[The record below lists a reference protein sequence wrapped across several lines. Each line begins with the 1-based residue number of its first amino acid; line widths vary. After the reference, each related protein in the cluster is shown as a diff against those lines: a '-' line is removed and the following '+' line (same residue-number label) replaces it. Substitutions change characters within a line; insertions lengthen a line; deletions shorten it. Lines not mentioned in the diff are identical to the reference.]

1 MSPARRAG
9 TVLAMI
15 LGAVLAPP
23 RAGAE
28 QSRVATTPP
37 HLMQEGESAGV
48 AISSKGRLM
57 LAPRLIPIGKAG
69 PGGWPAQV
77 FAAAIDAAGNA
88 ILATGPDGALIRV
101 SPAGEVT
108 TLFEAGEPL
117 VTAVLVLPAGDIL
130 AATAPGGSIYRW
142 RPNGQTSLWCS
153 TNERYVWALA
163 SGPSGTVLAA
173 TGERGRLLSI
183 DPDGTSRTLFDSD
196 ESHLVSI
203 LPAPGGGYWAGG
215 SGKGLVYR
223 VDADGHGAV
232 VYDDDLP
239 EAKAIMSDSSGRL
252 IVAFD
257 APPVSDRRPP
267 AVRIR
272 VAGGAAAGG
281 IDELETRG
289 SPALQ
294 GVIEG
299 LPSDSDDETSR
310 TRGKLVSIAPDGTA
324 QELWRSSTEAPF
336 ALALDG
342 SGRPIFATGE
352 PARLWR
358 VESPSEVSLLVTM
371 KEAQGTVLVPL
382 KNGDVFVAAS
392 NPAATYTLGRASSD
406 SGTYLAPPSD
416 AGSVAR
422 WGTLSWE
429 EDAASGR
436 VELFVRTGNSQE
448 PDSTWSAWSPA
459 LTRAAGTALTSPDG
473 RFLQWRARFS
483 ESGSGSLPIGSVAA
497 TYATR
502 NRPPSVRD
510 LRVEPSTGA
519 VSGKATLRWT
529 VSDPDGD
536 AVAVEIQA
544 RRVGTQAWTVAT
556 RSEPSA
562 VKPTDP
568 ALGNDG
574 SSREGKT
581 SWETASWDEGAY
593 DVRAV
598 AFDQPAN
605 ASGEGLEST
614 IDATQ
619 IVRIDR
625 SPPELKAS
633 RSGDKG
639 VDVVVTDAG
648 SSVARLEVVETG
660 HVVFSPRA
668 KDGVCDGTR
677 ESFHVAASDA
687 GASSDRSLRATDA
700 AGNSAEIAMPNP

>member
-1 MSPARRAG
+1 ML
-9 TVLAMI
+9 LA
-15 LGAVLAPP
+15 AALAPP

-28 QSRVATTPP
+28 QSRVATTPS
-37 HLMQEGESAGV
+37 HLMQTGESAGV
-48 AISSKGRLM
+48 AITSKGRLL
-57 LAPRLIPIGKAG
+57 LAPRLVPIGKAG
-69 PGGWPAQV
+69 PGRWPAQV
-77 FAAAIDAAGNA
+77 FAAAVDAAGNA

-101 SPAGEVT
+101 SPAGDVT
-108 TLFEAGEPL
+108 KMFEAEEPL
-117 VTAVLVLPAGDIL
+117 VTALLILPGGDIL

-142 RPNGQTSLWCS
+142 RANSPTRLWSS

-163 SGPSGTVLAA
+163 QGPSGTVLAA

-183 DPDGTSRTLFDSD
+183 DPDGNSKTLFDSD

-203 LPAPGGGYWAGG
+203 LAAPGGGYWAGG
-215 SGKGLVYR
+215 SGKGLVYHI
-223 VDADGHGAV
+223 DADGHGTV

-239 EAKAIMSDSSGRL
+239 EAKAIASDSSGRL

-299 LPSDSDDETSR
+299 LPSESDDETSR
-310 TRGKLVSIAPDGTA
+310 NRGKLVSIAPDGTA
-324 QELWRSSTEAPF
+324 HELWRSSSEAPF
-336 ALALDG
+336 ALALDV

-371 KEAQGTVLVPL
+371 KEAQGTALVPL
-382 KNGDVFVAAS
+382 KNGDLFVATS
-392 NPAATYTLGRASSD
+392 NPAGTYALTRASSE

-416 AGSVAR
+416 AGSIAR

-429 EDAASGR
+429 AEAAPGR

-448 PDSTWSAWSPA
+448 PDGTWSAWSPA
-459 LTRAAGTALTSPDG
+459 LTRAAGTPLTSPDG
-473 RFLQWRARFS
+473 RFLQWRVRFS

-502 NRPPSVRD
+502 NRPPSIRD
-510 LRVEPSTGA
+510 LRVEPASGA
-519 VSGKATLRWT
+519 VSGKATLRWN

-556 RSEPSA
+556 RSEPSV

-568 ALGNDG
+568 AQGNDG
-574 SSREGKT
+574 SSRDGKT

-598 AFDQPAN
+598 ASDQPAN
-605 ASGEGLEST
+605 AAGEGLDST

-619 IVRIDR
+619 LVRIDR
-625 SPPELKAS
+625 SPPELDAS

-639 VDVVVTDAG
+639 VDVAVTDAG
-648 SSVARLEVVETG
+648 STVARLEVIEAG
-660 HVVFSPRA
+660 RAVFSPRA

-677 ESFHVAASDA
+677 ESFHISASDA
-687 GASSDRSLRATDA
+687 GTSLDRSLRATDA
-700 AGNSAEIAMPNP
+700 AGNAAEIAMPKP